1 MARQRM
7 ELIFFKGSHGIK
19 DEPEHFGLI
28 AMELMKGSQCADLCK
43 TDLRVI
49 KLFLLLVVKTQLWF
63 LR

>member
-28 AMELMKGSQCADLCK
+28 AMELMKGSQ
-43 TDLRVI
+43 
-49 KLFLLLVVKTQLWF
+49 
-63 LR
+63 